1 VISNAPRNP
10 DPLTSE
16 GTERIMAK
24 PTPQLTMMS
33 DQELN
38 EADRALFRR
47 QGNAKTVIG
56 YESDGR
62 VASKGGAY
70 APEDTMVSRAEIR
83 AEKKRRG
90 LK

>member
-1 VISNAPRNP
+1 
-10 DPLTSE
+10 
-16 GTERIMAK
+16 MAK

-33 DQELN
+33 DGELD

-56 YESDGR
+56 HEPDGR
-62 VASKGGAY
+62 VTSKGGAY
-70 APEDTMVSRAEIR
+70 GPDDTMVSRAEIR
-83 AEKKRRG
+83 EEKKKRG